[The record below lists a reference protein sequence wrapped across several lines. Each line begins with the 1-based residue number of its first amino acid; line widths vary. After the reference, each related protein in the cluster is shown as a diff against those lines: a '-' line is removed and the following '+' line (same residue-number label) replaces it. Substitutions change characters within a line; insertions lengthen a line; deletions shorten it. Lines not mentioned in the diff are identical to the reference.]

1 MYKPKYIYPEAVLL
15 IIYQSI
21 LNAHFTYSILV
32 WGSKINNNH
41 LLHLLQKRALRIV
54 KNTDYVACS
63 KPICKDLRL
72 LICLIC
78 LDLHYGSSI
87 VNS

>member
-1 MYKPKYIYPEAVLL
+1 MYKPKYIYSEAVLL

-32 WGSKINNNH
+32 WGSKINTNH

-54 KNTDYVACS
+54 KNTDHVACS
-63 KPICKDLRL
+63 KPSCKDLRL

-78 LDLHYGSSI
+78 LDLHYGSEQ
-87 VNS
+87 